1 MKFSF
6 TSLVSMLCLTG
17 VMAGSLNRYQVS
29 PPAEVAVLQDR
40 QALNEFVK
48 SNPDGFLHSEN
59 GGYYMKDLHEAVVA
73 IASDDLCGELDG
85 SWANAES
92 SVEDDEDDDVTDVTK
107 RELNSLNASNKCSH
121 PRCFNHATCLTYS
134 NCHVCGSRKKCI

>member
-6 TSLVSMLCLTG
+6 TSLVSMPFLTG

-29 PPAEVAVLQDR
+29 PPAEAAVLQDR

-59 GGYYMKDLHEAVVA
+59 GGYYLKDLHEAVVA
-73 IASDDLCGELDG
+73 IASDGLCSELDG

-92 SVEDDEDDDVTDVTK
+92 SVEDDDVTDVTK
-107 RELNSLNASNKCSH
+107 RELNSLNALSNKCSH
-121 PRCFNHATCLTYS
+121 PRCFSHATCLTYS
-134 NCHVCGSRKKCI
+134 SCHVCGSRKKCI